1 VLAAAAAVLLLR
13 RARAAAG
20 ETAFVPS
27 RRLFSVPLVLLAVG
41 PMSAINES
49 PFAIG
54 TLWALM
60 AALLALMLLTVQR
73 VRTRSVALPPVW
85 FLFALAWCVGV
96 ASWSERDLRVE
107 FFSLPLGL
115 ALLAAGI
122 IAMRHVAATHAS
134 DPLGLQTKG
143 GWTSWPLGFTG
154 SWPLLSPGILVTFS
168 ASVASTGTD
177 PQTWRAILVIA
188 LALVAIL
195 LGNLLKLAAPFIIGI
210 IVLPVENIVVF
221 VVQIGQSIGAAPWWI
236 TLSTAGAV
244 LLVLAVTS
252 ERRVAGQSGGAASR
266 LRDLK

>member
-1 VLAAAAAVLLLR
+1 
-13 RARAAAG
+13 
-20 ETAFVPS
+20 
-27 RRLFSVPLVLLAVG
+27 VLLAAG
-41 PMSAINES
+41 PIAAVNTTW
-49 PFAIG
+49 FAVVA
-54 TLWALM
+54 LWILM
-60 AALLALMLLTVQR
+60 AALLALMLVTVQR
-73 VRTRSVALPPVW
+73 ARSRAVALPPVW
-85 FLFALAWCVGV
+85 SLFALAWCVGV
-96 ASWSERDLRVE
+96 ASWSERFLRVE

-115 ALLAAGI
+115 SLLAAGI
-122 IAMRHVAATHAS
+122 IAMRAVAARTEDAA
-134 DPLGLQTKG
+134 LVRG

-168 ASVASTGTD
+168 ASVASTATD

-195 LGNLLKLAAPFIIGI
+195 LGNLLKLASPFIIGI
-210 IVLPVENIVVF
+210 IVLPIENIIVF

-252 ERRVAGQSGGAASR
+252 ERRVAGESGGVASR